1 MNVASIVKKNAET
14 TGDKI
19 AIIYQ
24 TKQYSYAQ
32 VWSMIIYVA
41 EILSSHGI
49 KKGDRV
55 GLSMKDRPLHLI
67 SHFAV
72 AVIGAVIVPIDHRW
86 TVSEKESA
94 SHTFKTKLILNEGG
108 EIYNQYCCRDKIMIQ
123 ITSRDKKV
131 LFAGGAFII
140 FWFLFTLVA
149 QPMHQENKR
158 TNQKIQD
165 KLLFIQKCYEILNQK
180 SYYKAKSKENKLI
193 RTTLDQRFFNQTK
206 PALAASEQQHLIEN
220 LSNQTGVNILRF
232 RVDKPKYL
240 EGLLTISTKVT
251 TRSKL
256 RNFTN
261 FINMVE
267 SNQKFMVIEEMT
279 IQRINDTDLE
289 ELQAQLTISGFIQS
303 MDTGVKKTT

>member
-108 EIYNQYCCRDKIMIQ
+108 EIGNAKTIYLDEKNIPSKITLKSQ
-123 ITSRDKKV
+123 ID
-131 LFAGGAFII
+131 LDCD
-140 FWFLFTLVA
+140 
-149 QPMHQENKR
+149 QE
-158 TNQKIQD
+158 
-165 KLLFIQKCYEILNQK
+165 LLISL
-180 SYYKAKSKENKLI
+180 SSG
-193 RTTLDQRFFNQTK
+193 TTL
-206 PALAASEQQHLIEN
+206 N
-220 LSNQTGVNILRF
+220 LSTTLREIG
-232 RVDKPKYL
+232 RAHV
-240 EGLLTISTKVT
+240 
-251 TRSKL
+251 
-256 RNFTN
+256 
-261 FINMVE
+261 
-267 SNQKFMVIEEMT
+267 
-279 IQRINDTDLE
+279 
-289 ELQAQLTISGFIQS
+289 
-303 MDTGVKKTT
+303 